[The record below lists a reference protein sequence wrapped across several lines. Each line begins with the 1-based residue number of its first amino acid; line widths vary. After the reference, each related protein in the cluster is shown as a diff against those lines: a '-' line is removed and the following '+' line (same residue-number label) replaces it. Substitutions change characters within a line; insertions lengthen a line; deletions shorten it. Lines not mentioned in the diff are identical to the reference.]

1 MFEAPK
7 KAAALMRGFEAS
19 WIIAGGWAID
29 LFLERETRP
38 HADVEIA
45 VFRRDQLA
53 LQARFSGL
61 TIKKAVGGALVD
73 WPRGEYLEPPVHE
86 IHLFDPGAETPVAEV
101 LLNETDGE
109 NWLYRRNA
117 AVTKPLGEICRASR
131 AGIPYLCPEIALLYK
146 SKAPRERDEADLTA
160 ALPRLDEAGRRWLAR
175 ALAVGDEN
183 HPWLERLG

>member
-7 KAAALMRGFEAS
+7 KAAALMRGFEAP
-19 WIIAGGWAID
+19 WMIAGGWAID

-61 TIKKAVGGALVD
+61 KMKKAGGGALVD
-73 WPRGEYLEPPVHE
+73 WPRGQFLDLPAHE
-86 IHLFDPGAETPVAEV
+86 IHLFEGPAETPVLEV

-117 AVTKPLGEICRASR
+117 AVTKPLGEIRRA
-131 AGIPYLCPEIALLYK
+131 AGANLFFLCPEIVLLYK
-146 SKAPRERDEADLTA
+146 SKAPRERDETDFAA
-160 ALPRLDEAGRRWLAR
+160 ALPRLDRSSRVWLEH
-175 ALAVGDEN
+175 ALSVCHEN
-183 HPWLERLG
+183 HPWLARLF